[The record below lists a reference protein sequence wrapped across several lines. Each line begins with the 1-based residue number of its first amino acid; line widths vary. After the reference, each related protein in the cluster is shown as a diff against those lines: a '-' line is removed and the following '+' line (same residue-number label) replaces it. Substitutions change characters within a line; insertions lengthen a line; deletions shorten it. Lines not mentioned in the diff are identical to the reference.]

1 LGTNSI
7 PEVTLGAIAS
17 LFVETI
23 VVAADTAALRREI
36 ISSLASPELE
46 ILEATSGPEAIELC
60 RSHEVDLM
68 IADIQ
73 MGAMGA
79 IAVTLE
85 LRLEASYDN
94 LDDVPVLMLLDR
106 RADVFQAKRSGAQ
119 GWVVKP
125 LDAIRLRRAT
135 RALLNGER
143 YEDTSYQ
150 PAVVLV
156 GDDAS

>member
-1 LGTNSI
+1 M
-7 PEVTLGAIAS
+7 
-17 LFVETI
+17 ETI
-23 VVAADTAALRREI
+23 VVAADTAALRQEI
-36 ISSLASPELE
+36 IGALASPDFT
-46 ILEATSGPEAIELC
+46 ILEVSSGPAAIEAC
-60 RSHEVDLM
+60 RNNEVDLV

-94 LDDVPVLMLLDR
+94 LDDIPVLMLLDR

-119 GWVVKP
+119 GWVIKP

-135 RALLNGER
+135 KALLAGER
-143 YEDTSYQ
+143 YEDTSFQ

>member
-1 LGTNSI
+1 MGTNSI

-60 RSHEVDLM
+60 RSHDVDLM

-125 LDAIRLRRAT
+125 LDALVPTAYR
-135 RALLNGER
+135 G
-143 YEDTSYQ
+143 SKQ
-150 PAVVLV
+150 PE
-156 GDDAS
+156 GCCR

>member
-1 LGTNSI
+1 ME
-7 PEVTLGAIAS
+7 PVD
-17 LFVETI
+17 TI
-23 VVAADTAALRREI
+23 VIAADTAALREELIGALARPDLSIRE
-36 ISSLASPELE
+36 AS
-46 ILEATSGPEAIELC
+46 SGPEAVQIC
-60 RSHEVDLM
+60 RDSEVDLV

-94 LDDVPVLMLLDR
+94 IDDIPVLMLLDR

-119 GWVVKP
+119 GWIVKP

-135 RALLNGER
+135 TALLAGER
-143 YEDTSYQ
+143 YEDASFQ

-156 GDDAS
+156 GGDGR